1 MHGSSVVLISLFT
14 SVLTAAGATYVMQRY
29 QVFPAPQ
36 TVREV
41 AAPALVGLSE
51 GDARA
56 NAQALQL
63 PLLVEGREAARGV
76 APGTVLRQS
85 IAAGHPVPDTAGI
98 GVVFAANLPIV
109 PKVTELSVAEAK
121 QLLAKKGFK
130 GEQGDAVPDARIAP
144 GHVVRQAPEA
154 DAELEAGGIV
164 VLMVSSGPTE
174 VEAPKLTGMALRT
187 ATDKLGESGLVI
199 KVRWISKAETVTG
212 VVLSQKPNAGD
223 KLAPKSTV
231 EVVVNR

>member
-1 MHGSSVVLISLFT
+1 M
-14 SVLTAAGATYVMQRY
+14 
-29 QVFPAPQ
+29 
-36 TVREV
+36 
-41 AAPALVGLSE
+41 
-51 GDARA
+51 
-56 NAQALQL
+56 
-63 PLLVEGREAARGV
+63 
-76 APGTVLRQS
+76 
-85 IAAGHPVPDTAGI
+85 PDSAGI

-109 PKVTELSVAEAK
+109 PRVTELSVAEAK
-121 QLLAKKGFK
+121 QLLAHKGFK
-130 GEQGDAVPDARIAP
+130 GEQGDAVPDARIPP
-144 GHVVRQAPEA
+144 GHVARQAPEA

-164 VLMVSSGPTE
+164 ALMVSSGPTE
-174 VEAPKLTGMALRT
+174 VEAPKLTGMALRA